1 MVPVVP
7 RPSTTPETQIT
18 RSDHL
23 PEKQLRKAPPGT
35 SVPGDLS
42 LLAKSFE
49 RYLRAAN
56 RSPRTVQTYL
66 EAVTQL
72 TRFLESAALPQEAAA
87 LRREHLEAFITDVLA
102 RCKPATAS
110 NRFRALQQFFG
121 YLLDEGEID
130 HSPMAR
136 MSPPQVPEQ
145 PVPVL
150 SEDDLRKLLA
160 DCAGKEFE
168 DRRDEAVIRLMAD
181 TGMRR
186 GELLGMRVDDVD
198 LDQQV
203 AFVLGKGRRERA
215 CPFGRKT
222 AMAVDRYLRL
232 RRRHPHADEPW
243 LWVQRRGR
251 LNESALA
258 TML

>member
-1 MVPVVP
+1 V
-7 RPSTTPETQIT
+7 
-18 RSDHL
+18 
-23 PEKQLRKAPPGT
+23 
-35 SVPGDLS
+35 
-42 LLAKSFE
+42 LAKSFE

-72 TRFLESAALPQEAAA
+72 TRFLEAAGIPREAAA
-87 LRREHLEAFITDVLA
+87 LRRDHLEAFMTDVLA
-102 RCKPATAS
+102 RRKPATAS
-110 NRFRALQQFFG
+110 NRFRALQQLFG

-130 HSPMAR
+130 HSPIAR

-168 DRRDEAVIRLMAD
+168 DKRDEAVI
-181 TGMRR
+181 
-186 GELLGMRVDDVD
+186 
-198 LDQQV
+198 
-203 AFVLGKGRRERA
+203 
-215 CPFGRKT
+215 
-222 AMAVDRYLRL
+222 RL

-251 LNESALA
+251 LNESGIA
-258 TML
+258 TMLQRRGERAGRIRSRRACLGGASRRRGFRFR

>member
-1 MVPVVP
+1 MAV
-7 RPSTTPETQIT
+7 
-18 RSDHL
+18 
-23 PEKQLRKAPPGT
+23 
-35 SVPGDLS
+35 
-42 LLAKSFE
+42 LAKSFE

-72 TRFLESAALPQEAAA
+72 TRYLETAGIPREPAA
-87 LRREHLEAFITDVLA
+87 LRREHLEAFMTDILA
-102 RCKPATAS
+102 RHKPATAS
-110 NRFRALQQFFG
+110 NRFRALQQFFR
-121 YLLDEGEID
+121 YLVDEGEVD
-130 HSPMAR
+130 RSPMDR
-136 MSPPQVPEQ
+136 MAPPQVPEQ
-145 PVPVL
+145 PVPIL

-168 DRRDEAVIRLMAD
+168 DRRDDAVIRLLAD

-186 GELLGMRVDDVD
+186 GELLGMRLADVD

-215 CPFGRKT
+215 CPFGGKT
-222 AMAVDRYLRL
+222 ALPVDRYLRL

-243 LWVQRRGR
+243 LWIQRRGR
-251 LNESALA
+251 LNESGLA
-258 TML
+258 TMLQRRGERAGLGRIHPNQLRHTLAHAWLRRR